1 MEAQTPYPPVAA
13 ASPRG
18 HPQPPSLEHL
28 VIQAELGQDEIV
40 RTGVAA
46 LHPAD
51 TAELLNVL
59 EEPQVKYKVFGFLAA
74 PQAAEVLSL
83 VSAHTKDDLVERLSD
98 DGLGDLVEYLDSDD
112 ATDLLASLSARRAK
126 AVLDEVPRDLSD
138 EVTQLLRYPE
148 DTAGGIMQVE
158 YMAVSQGTRID
169 QATEMIRSRSD
180 EIPDIHSVFIV
191 NNANR
196 LVGVLPLRK
205 FILARPADLVETVMD
220 QQVISVRADLDQE
233 QVAQMFKKYDLI
245 SLPVVDNEGCLLGR
259 ITVDDVVDVM
269 EEEATEDIYKLA
281 GLDEEEEV
289 LDSPWQSI
297 RLRLPWLAL
306 NLVTTTLSA
315 LVIAFFEG
323 TIQQIAIAAAFMTI
337 VAAQGGNAG
346 VQTLTVIVRGIALGE
361 VPLTQTK
368 RVLIKEL
375 TIALGNGLAL
385 GGAAGIVA
393 YLWKG
398 DATLGIVLALA
409 LLANL
414 IIAASV
420 GSMVPLTLRRLGV
433 DPAVASNVFVTAC
446 TDIFGFLSFL
456 GILTLFLQFV

>member
-1 MEAQTPYPPVAA
+1 MAAQTTYSSTPDRPTP
-13 ASPRG
+13 
-18 HPQPPSLEHL
+18 LEHL

-40 RTGVAA
+40 RTEVAS

-59 EEPQVKYKVFGFLAA
+59 EEPEVKHKVFAFLELSHAA
-74 PQAAEVLSL
+74 AALSL
-83 VSAHTKDDLVERLSD
+83 VSPHTKNTLVERLSD
-98 DGLGDLVEYLDSDD
+98 DILGDLVEYLDSDD
-112 ATDLLASLSARRAK
+112 AADLLASLSARRAK
-126 AVLDEVPRDLSD
+126 AVLDEVPQDLSD
-138 EVTQLLRYPE
+138 DVSQLLQYPP

-158 YMAVSQGTRID
+158 YMAVPQGTHID
-169 QATEMIRSRSD
+169 QAIEMIRNRID
-180 EIPDIHSVFIV
+180 DVPDINIVFVV
-191 NNANR
+191 NR
-196 LVGVLPLRK
+196 TRHLVGILPLRK
-205 FILARPADLVETVMD
+205 FILAQPSDVVESVMD

-233 QVAQMFKKYDLI
+233 QVALMFKKYDLI
-245 SLPVVDNEGCLLGR
+245 TLPVVDVEGRLLGR
-259 ITVDDVVDVM
+259 ITVDDVVDVL

-289 LDSPWQSI
+289 LDSAWQSI

-323 TIQQIAIAAAFMTI
+323 TIQRVAIAAAFMTI

-346 VQTLTVIVRGIALGE
+346 VQTLTVIVRGIALGV
-361 VPLTQTK
+361 VPLTHTT
-368 RVLIKEL
+368 RVLVKEL

-385 GGAAGIVA
+385 GCAAGFVA

-398 DATLGIVLALA
+398 NPTLGIVLALA
-409 LLANL
+409 LMVNL
-414 IIAASV
+414 VVAALV
-420 GSMVPLTLRRLGV
+420 GSIVPLTLRRAGI

-446 TDIFGFLSFL
+446 TDICGFLSFL
-456 GILTLFLQFV
+456 GILTLFLRFV